1 MPNAEN
7 NPSLDSKVYI
17 LVGNNLNK
25 KQQALIT
32 AHEAFGH
39 AYFYE
44 NTRDTEKSSHT
55 GSSSSLSYTNNSYEI
70 TFTRTN
76 IVLENQIK
84 TVVKQASINYDSRNK
99 K

>member
-1 MPNAEN
+1 M
-7 NPSLDSKVYI
+7 
-17 LVGNNLNK
+17 
-25 KQQALIT
+25 IT
-32 AHEAFGH
+32 AHAAFGH